1 MLGLQDR
8 LLHDRYCSQRYRFNR
23 AKHIVMDQTNSQAVL
38 TTGFFFAIGAA
49 ALFAIRPIFVKL
61 VYAQGIDP
69 TTLIAFR
76 MLFSAPIY
84 AVILFLLLRE
94 PERRALLNV
103 KAILNTVIIGL
114 FGYYAASFLD
124 LIGLQY
130 VTAQLGRMIL
140 YVYPT
145 VVVILGALFFKEK
158 VNLRMGISLA
168 ITYAGVAMIFGHDL
182 GHFGSDV
189 FTGALFILG
198 SALSFSIYL
207 IFSKSLIT
215 EIGSRVFTCVA
226 LIAASIGIFIHY
238 ALTRSIVSPEVN
250 AQGLFWI
257 LVIAI
262 FCTVIPT
269 FFTTSAV
276 ARIGANKTGVVSMI
290 GPVFTSTFAILI
302 LSEAFSVY
310 HAIGIVM
317 TVSGVWYLHREK
329 LKI

>member
-1 MLGLQDR
+1 
-8 LLHDRYCSQRYRFNR
+8 
-23 AKHIVMDQTNSQAVL
+23 MDQTQSQTVITA
-38 TTGFFFAIGAA
+38 GFLFAIGSAV
-49 ALFAIRPIFVKL
+49 LFAIRPIFVKL

-84 AVILFLLLRE
+84 AIILLLLLRD
-94 PERRALLNV
+94 PETRALLRT
-103 KAILNTVIIGL
+103 KAIVSTCIIGL
-114 FGYYAASFLD
+114 FGYYSASFLD
-124 LIGLQY
+124 LLGLQY

-145 VVVILGALFFKEK
+145 MVVLLSALLFKQK
-158 VNLRMGISLA
+158 INLTMFISLV
-168 ITYAGVAMIFGHDL
+168 ITYTGVAIIFGHDL
-182 GHFGSDV
+182 DQFGSDV
-189 FTGALFILG
+189 LIGAAFILG

-215 EIGSRVFTCVA
+215 EIGSRVFTCIA

-238 ALTRSIVSPEVN
+238 ALTRSVTSPEVN
-250 AQGLFWI
+250 SEGLFWI

-276 ARIGANKTGVVSMI
+276 ARIGANRTGIVAMV
-290 GPVFTSTFAILI
+290 GPAFTSAFAILI
-302 LSEAFSVY
+302 LNEAFTRY
-310 HAIGIVM
+310 HAIGIGM
-317 TVSGVWYLHREK
+317 IIAGVWYLHREK
-329 LKI
+329 ITR

>member
-1 MLGLQDR
+1 LLGLQDR
-8 LLHDRYCSQRYRFNR
+8 LLHDRNNSQRYRFNR
-23 AKHIVMDQTNSQAVL
+23 AKHIAMNRTNSQAVL
-38 TTGFFFAIGAA
+38 TTGFMFAIGSA

-84 AVILFLLLRE
+84 AIILVLLLRA
-94 PERRALLNV
+94 PERRALLST
-103 KAILNTVIIGL
+103 KAVISSAIIGL
-114 FGYYAASFLD
+114 FGYYAASFFD

-145 VVVILGALFFKEK
+145 MVVILGVLFFKEK
-158 VNLRMGISLA
+158 VNLRMFISLT
-168 ITYAGVAMIFGHDL
+168 ITYIGVAMIFGHDL
-182 GHFGSDV
+182 DQFGSEV
-189 FTGALFILG
+189 YTGALFILA

-207 IFSKSLIT
+207 IFSKTLIT
-215 EIGSRVFTCVA
+215 EIGRQVFTCIA

-238 ALTRSIVSPEVN
+238 ALTRSVVSPEVN

-290 GPVFTSTFAILI
+290 GPAFTSTFAILI
-302 LSEAFSVY
+302 LSETFTVY

-329 LKI
+329 LKT

>member
-1 MLGLQDR
+1 
-8 LLHDRYCSQRYRFNR
+8 
-23 AKHIVMDQTNSQAVL
+23 MDQTNSSSL
-38 TTGFFFAIGAA
+38 TTAGFLFAIGSA

-84 AVILFLLLRE
+84 ATMLFLLLRD
-94 PERRALLNV
+94 PAKKALLSA
-103 KAILNTVIIGL
+103 KAVVSACIIGL
-114 FGYYAASFLD
+114 FGYYSASFLD
-124 LIGLQY
+124 LMGLQY

-145 VVVILGALFFKEK
+145 MVVLLGVLFFKQK
-158 VNLRMGISLA
+158 VSLRMFISLA
-168 ITYAGVAMIFGHDL
+168 ITYTGVAIIFGHDL
-182 GHFGSDV
+182 GEFGSDV
-189 FTGALFILG
+189 FLGAAFILG

-215 EIGSRVFTCVA
+215 EMGSRVFTCIA
-226 LIAASIGIFIHY
+226 LIAASFGIFIHY
-238 ALTRSIVSPEVN
+238 ALTRSVTSPEVN
-250 AQGLFWI
+250 AEGLFWI

-276 ARIGANKTGVVSMI
+276 ARIGANKTGIVAMV
-290 GPVFTSTFAILI
+290 GPAFTSTFAVLI
-302 LSEAFSVY
+302 LNEAFTTF
-310 HAIGIVM
+310 HALGIGMIIA
-317 TVSGVWYLHREK
+317 GIWYLHRERSSN
-329 LKI
+329 

>member
-1 MLGLQDR
+1 
-8 LLHDRYCSQRYRFNR
+8 
-23 AKHIVMDQTNSQAVL
+23 MDQTNSQTIVTA
-38 TTGFFFAIGAA
+38 GFLFAIGSA

-84 AVILFLLLRE
+84 ALMLFFLLRD
-94 PERRALLNV
+94 PEKKALLSA
-103 KAILNTVIIGL
+103 KAVLSTCVIGL
-114 FGYYAASFLD
+114 FGYYSASFLD

-145 VVVILGALFFKEK
+145 MVVILGILFFKEK
-158 VNLRMGISLA
+158 VNLRMFISLA
-168 ITYAGVAMIFGHDL
+168 ITYTGVAVIFGHDL
-182 GHFGSDV
+182 GEFGSDV
-189 FTGALFILG
+189 FIGAAFILG

-215 EIGSRVFTCVA
+215 EIGSRVFTCIA

-238 ALTRSIVSPEVN
+238 ALTHSVTSPDVN
-250 AQGLFWI
+250 AEGLFWI

-276 ARIGANKTGVVSMI
+276 ARIGANRTGIVAMI
-290 GPVFTSTFAILI
+290 GPAFTSTFAILI
-302 LSEAFSVY
+302 LSEDFTPY

-317 TVSGVWYLHREK
+317 IVTGVWYLHREK
-329 LKI
+329 LNN

>member
-1 MLGLQDR
+1 
-8 LLHDRYCSQRYRFNR
+8 
-23 AKHIVMDQTNSQAVL
+23 MDQTNSQKMV
-38 TTGFFFAIGAA
+38 TTGFLFAIGSA

-84 AVILFLLLRE
+84 AIILILLLRATE
-94 PERRALLNV
+94 TRALLSL
-103 KAILNTVIIGL
+103 KAIISTCVIGL

-145 VVVILGALFFKEK
+145 MVILLSALFFKQK
-158 VNLRMGISLA
+158 INLTMFISLA
-168 ITYAGVAMIFGHDL
+168 ITYTGVAIIFGHDL
-182 GHFGSDV
+182 DQFGSDV
-189 FTGALFILG
+189 FIGAAFILG

-215 EIGSRVFTCVA
+215 EIGSRVFTCIA
-226 LIAASIGIFIHY
+226 LISASIGIFIHY
-238 ALTRSIVSPEVN
+238 ALTRSVASPEVN
-250 AQGLFWI
+250 AEGLFWI

-276 ARIGANKTGVVSMI
+276 ARIGANKTGIVAMV
-290 GPVFTSTFAILI
+290 GPAFTSTFAILI
-302 LSEAFSVY
+302 LNEVFTPF
-310 HAIGIVM
+310 HAIGIIMIVA
-317 TVSGVWYLHREK
+317 GVWYLHREK
-329 LKI
+329 ISS